1 MARRCSWCNPHNPLY
16 IAYHDTEWGVP
27 LHDDTRLFELFVLE
41 TFQSGLSWE
50 CVLNKREAF
59 RKAFSG
65 FSPEAVA
72 QYGEKEVQA
81 LLSNA
86 GIIRNKLKIKAAI
99 HNAKVF
105 LEIQKAFGSF
115 DKYLWG
121 FTHGETLYETG
132 RVSSPLSD
140 AVSRDMKRRGFKQI
154 GTVTAYSFLQAAGLV
169 NSHDA
174 GCFLYSSQESDS
186 AR

>member
-1 MARRCSWCNPHNPLY
+1 MTRRCSWCNPNNPLY

-27 LHDDTRLFELFVLE
+27 LHDDTRLFELLVLE

-65 FSPEAVA
+65 FAPEVVA
-72 QYGEKEVQA
+72 QYGEKEVEA
-81 LLSNA
+81 LLSDA
-86 GIIRNKLKIKAAI
+86 GIIRNRQKIEAAI

-105 LEIQKAFGSF
+105 QEVRKTFGSF
-115 DKYLWG
+115 DKYLWS
-121 FTHGETLYETG
+121 FTDGKTLYETG

-140 AVSRDMKRRGFKQI
+140 AVSRDMKQRGFKRV
-154 GTVTAYSFLQAAGLV
+154 GTITVYSFLQAAGVV

-174 GCFLYSSQESDS
+174 TCFLHKGK
-186 AR
+186 